1 MRDAFARLRSM
12 ASSSSNG
19 ANGGD
24 DEEASVLLPDSS
36 SSSATLASSSSAAG
50 GGGAQLRG
58 GGASGA
64 GQQLQQPQQQQRLP
78 VSTVGSNNIA
88 AAAAKG
94 GLLASAFPAA
104 PPQEKPSP
112 SSFLPPPL
120 SPARVSS
127 VAASSLVGSVA
138 AFFGKPFSSPSSS
151 SSSWS
156 SPRRRQTKASAPSPS
171 RLSSS
176 LLSRDSVL
184 TLLVVAAWYAANTG
198 ILLMNRALLS
208 NFGFRRPLLLTLLHM
223 SACALLG
230 RACEPWE
237 ESLEGRSLPP
247 PSSSLLDDRVSEK
260 EAASA
265 AAQPP
270 PAPPSAALSSSSNS
284 SNSSSPAGGGP
295 AKAKVAVLAATFCA
309 AVVLGN
315 VSLRFIP
322 VSFAQAI
329 GSTTPAFTAALA
341 FALLGA
347 REPLAV
353 YATLLP
359 VVGGVVLATGFE
371 PSFDALGFGTAVAA
385 TAARSLKAVLQ
396 GALLS
401 SDPSSRDRVVG
412 SMALLRLMA
421 PVAAAMLLPAT
432 VLLEPGGFAA
442 TAAACRRSAG
452 FAAFL
457 LANAA
462 LSYVVNLTNFVVT
475 KRTSPLT
482 LHVLGNA
489 KGVFATVVS
498 VAVFKNPVSGVG
510 ALGYLSAVAGTLLY
524 GFLKS
529 AKKRQ
534 QLQQQQL
541 GRSERREESGIAK
554 EWNDASVAK
563 VGAFHGLS
571 ASNVDGAIRIKAV
584 AA

>member
-1 MRDAFARLRSM
+1 M
-12 ASSSSNG
+12 
-19 ANGGD
+19 
-24 DEEASVLLPDSS
+24 
-36 SSSATLASSSSAAG
+36 
-50 GGGAQLRG
+50 
-58 GGASGA
+58 SG
-64 GQQLQQPQQQQRLP
+64 GQQQQQQQQQQQRLP
-78 VSTVGSNNIA
+78 ASSQGTTNNA
-88 AAAAKG
+88 AHAGTRGTPARG

-104 PPQEKPSP
+104 APPPQEKPSP

-120 SPARVSS
+120 SPARVGPL
-127 VAASSLVGSVA
+127 AASASLVSSVA
-138 AFFGKPFSSPSSS
+138 AFFGKPFPSSLSASASFRSRQTKTSLAPPSPSSS
-151 SSSWS
+151 F
-156 SPRRRQTKASAPSPS
+156 ASF
-171 RLSSS
+171 
-176 LLSRDSVL
+176 LSRDAVL
-184 TLLVVAAWYAANTG
+184 TFLVVAAWYAANTG

-223 SACALLG
+223 TACAVLG
-230 RACEPWE
+230 RVCEPWE
-237 ESLEGRSLPP
+237 ERLERKQRGSP
-247 PSSSLLDDRVSEK
+247 PSFSLAERVSEK
-260 EAASA
+260 EAAASA
-265 AAQPP
+265 PPP
-270 PAPPSAALSSSSNS
+270 PAPSSSS
-284 SNSSSPAGGGP
+284 SSSSSSAPAGP
-295 AKAKVAVLAATFCA
+295 AKSKIAVLAATFCA

-347 REPLAV
+347 REPRSV

-371 PSFDALGFGTAVAA
+371 PSFDAVGFGTAVAA
-385 TAARSLKAVLQ
+385 TGARSLKAVLQ

-401 SDPSSRDRVVG
+401 SSDPSGRDHVG

-432 VLLEPGGFAA
+432 LLLEPGGLAA
-442 TAAACRRSAG
+442 TAAACRRSTG
-452 FAAFL
+452 FACFL

-510 ALGYLSAVAGTLLY
+510 ALGYLFAVAGTLLY
-524 GFLKS
+524 GLLKS
-529 AKKRQ
+529 KHRRGRGEEGGANNARERNRAAAK
-534 QLQQQQL
+534 
-541 GRSERREESGIAK
+541 I
-554 EWNDASVAK
+554 
-563 VGAFHGLS
+563 GAVHALS
-571 ASNVDGAIRIKAV
+571 SDSDGSITIKAV

>member
-1 MRDAFARLRSM
+1 M
-12 ASSSSNG
+12 A
-19 ANGGD
+19 
-24 DEEASVLLPDSS
+24 
-36 SSSATLASSSSAAG
+36 
-50 GGGAQLRG
+50 
-58 GGASGA
+58 GA
-64 GQQLQQPQQQQRLP
+64 GQQLP
-78 VSTVGSNNIA
+78 VSTQGTTTTTSV
-88 AAAAKG
+88 KG

-104 PPQEKPSP
+104 APQPRQEKPSP

-120 SPARVSS
+120 SSPARGSS
-127 VAASSLVGSVA
+127 AAASSSSSLVGSVA
-138 AFFGKPFSSPSSS
+138 AFFGKPFSTLSSS
-151 SSSWS
+151 SSSFS
-156 SPRRRQTKASAPSPS
+156 SRRRQAKTWANPPTP
-171 RLSSS
+171 SSS
-176 LLSRDSVL
+176 PLPFLSRDSVL
-184 TLLVVAAWYAANTG
+184 TFLVVAAWYAANTG

-223 SACALLG
+223 GACALLG
-230 RACEPWE
+230 KVCEPWE
-237 ESLEGRSLPP
+237 ESLERRSGAVSSSSAS
-247 PSSSLLDDRVSEK
+247 SSSLLADRVSEK
-260 EAASA
+260 EAANA
-265 AAQPP
+265 ATPQQPS
-270 PAPPSAALSSSSNS
+270 PSPSSSS
-284 SNSSSPAGGGP
+284 SSSSASAEKVNPARS
-295 AKAKVAVLAATFCA
+295 KIAVLAATFCA

-347 REPLAV
+347 REPAAV

-371 PSFDALGFGTAVAA
+371 PSFDAVGFGTAVAA
-385 TAARSLKAVLQ
+385 TAAPSLKAVLQ

-401 SDPSSRDRVVG
+401 SSDPSSSRDHRVVG
-412 SMALLRLMA
+412 SMTLLRLMA

-432 VLLEPGGFAA
+432 LLLEPGGLAA
-442 TAAACRRSAG
+442 TAAACRRSPG

-498 VAVFKNPVSGVG
+498 VAVFRNPVSGVG

-524 GFLKS
+524 GLLKS
-529 AKKRQ
+529 SAKNKKRQ
-534 QLQQQQL
+534 QELQQQY
-541 GRSERREESGIAK
+541 GRSGERSVEDGVAK
-554 EWNDASVAK
+554 EWNSAAAAVTAK
-563 VGAFHGLS
+563 IGAVHHAVS
-571 ASNVDGAIRIKAV
+571 ANNNNVDGAITIKAV